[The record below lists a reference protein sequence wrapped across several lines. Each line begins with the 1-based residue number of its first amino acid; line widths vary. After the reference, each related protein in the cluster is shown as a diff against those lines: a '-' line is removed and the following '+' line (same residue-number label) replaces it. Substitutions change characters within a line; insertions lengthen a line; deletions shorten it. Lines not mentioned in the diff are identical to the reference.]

1 MTGRNDCGLEIAP
14 MPSRRELANVI
25 RVLAMDAVERANSGH
40 PGAPMG
46 MADIAEVLWRD
57 VMKYNPANPHWWDRD
72 RFILS
77 NGHASML
84 LYALLHLSGYPLRLE
99 ELRNFRQL
107 GSRTAGHPEHE
118 PDIGIETTTG
128 PLGQGLANSVGFA
141 LAEKILAAHFNRP
154 GLPIIDH
161 HTWVFCGDGC
171 LMEGISHEA
180 CSLAGTLKLGKLV
193 VFYDDNGISI
203 DGKVKGWFADDTPKR
218 FEAYGWHVQSIDGHD
233 GEAIAQATRN
243 AKAETDRPS
252 IICCKTVIGWGAPTK
267 AGTKAT
273 HGEALGAEEIAGAK
287 QQFGWTAPPFTV
299 PEPLKAAWNHEAAG
313 RAAEENWKQLYS
325 RYKNAHPDLAA
336 EHERRMKGQ
345 LPPDWAQT
353 RKGAIAAAQTVTG
366 SQATRVSSQ
375 AALNSI
381 GARLPE
387 LLGGSADL
395 TGSNNTLQKISKG
408 IEPNDASGNYV
419 YYGVR
424 EFGMTAAM
432 NGIALHGGLIPYGG
446 TFLTFSD
453 YARNGV
459 RMAALM
465 HQRVLLVYTHDSI
478 GLGEDGPTHQPVE
491 HLNALRLI
499 PNLSLWRPCDAVES
513 AAAWCEAIEHT
524 AGPSAL
530 IFTRQGL
537 SQMSRTPEALAAIG
551 RGGYVLADCAGTP
564 ECIVMAS
571 GSEVEIAL
579 AGVKSASAQGKKVR
593 LVSMICTERFDAQD
607 AAYRES
613 VLPAAVRA
621 RVAIEAGSTA
631 LWWRYVGSGGR
642 VIGIDHYG
650 ASGKAPELYKKF
662 GITAEHVLQEIM
674 ASIKGTMS

>member
-1 MTGRNDCGLEIAP
+1 

-25 RVLAMDAVERANSGH
+25 RVLAMDAVQQANSGH

-84 LYALLHLSGYPLRLE
+84 LYALLHLTGYPLRME

-107 GSRTAGHPEHE
+107 GSRTAGHPEYE
-118 PDIGIETTTG
+118 VDIGIETTTG
-128 PLGQGLANSVGFA
+128 PLGQGLANGVGFA

-171 LMEGISHEA
+171 LMEGVSHEA
-180 CSLAGTLKLGKLV
+180 CSLAGTLKLGKLI

-243 AKAETDRPS
+243 ARAETDRPS

-267 AGTKAT
+267 AGSKAT
-273 HGEALGAEEIAGAK
+273 HGEPLGAEAIAGAK

-299 PEPLKAAWNHEAAG
+299 PEPLGAAWNHEAAG
-313 RAAEENWKQLYS
+313 AAAEENWKQLFG
-325 RYKNAHPDLAA
+325 RYRSAHPELAA
-336 EHERRMKGQ
+336 ELERRMNGQ
-345 LPPDWAQT
+345 LPADWAQT
-353 RKGAIAAAQTVTG
+353 RKAAIATAQTVTG

-381 GARLPE
+381 GVRLPE

-408 IEPNDASGNYV
+408 IEPNDDSGNYLH
-419 YYGVR
+419 YGVR

-432 NGIALHGGLIPYGG
+432 NGIALHRGLIPYGG

-453 YARNGV
+453 YARNAV

-478 GLGEDGPTHQPVE
+478 GLGEDGPTHQPIE
-491 HLNALRLI
+491 HLNSLRLI
-499 PNLSLWRPCDAVES
+499 PNLSLWRPCDAIES

-530 IFTRQGL
+530 IFSRQGL

-551 RGGYVLADCAGTP
+551 RGGYVIADCVGTP

-579 AGVKSASAQGKKVR
+579 AGVRAAGAQGKKIR
-593 LVSMICTERFDAQD
+593 LVSMVCTERFDAQD

-613 VLPAAVRA
+613 VLPATVRA
-621 RVAIEAGSTA
+621 RVAIEAGSTG

-650 ASGKAPELYKKF
+650 ASGKASELYKKF
-662 GITAEHVLQEIM
+662 GITAEHVLQEIL
-674 ASIKGTMS
+674 ASIKGTVS

>member
-1 MTGRNDCGLEIAP
+1 

-25 RVLAMDAVERANSGH
+25 RVLAMDAVQQANSGH

-57 VMKYNPANPHWWDRD
+57 VMKYNPTNPHWWDRD

-84 LYALLHLSGYPLRLE
+84 LYALLHLTGYPLKME

-107 GSRTAGHPEHE
+107 GSRTAGHPEYE
-118 PDIGIETTTG
+118 VEIGIETTTG
-128 PLGQGLANSVGFA
+128 PLGQGLANGVGFA

-171 LMEGISHEA
+171 LMEGVSHEA
-180 CSLAGTLKLGKLV
+180 CSLAGTLKLGKLI

-203 DGKVKGWFADDTPKR
+203 DGHVKGWFADDTPRR

-233 GEAIAQATRN
+233 GEAIARATLN
-243 AKAETDRPS
+243 AKAVSDRPS

-267 AGTKAT
+267 AGSKAT
-273 HGEALGAEEIAGAK
+273 HGEPLGAEEIAGAK

-299 PEPLKAAWNHEAAG
+299 PEPLKAAWNHQAAG
-313 RAAEENWKQLYS
+313 AAAEDSWKQLYG
-325 RYKNAHPDLAA
+325 RYQSAHPDLAA
-336 EHERRMKGQ
+336 ELERRMTGH
-345 LPPDWAQT
+345 LPADWPQT
-353 RKGAIAAAQTVTG
+353 RKAAIATAQTVTG

-381 GARLPE
+381 GIKLPE

-408 IEPNDASGNYV
+408 IEPNDDSGNYLH
-419 YYGVR
+419 YGVR

-453 YARNGV
+453 YARNAV

-478 GLGEDGPTHQPVE
+478 GLGEDGPTHQPIE

-530 IFTRQGL
+530 IFSRQGL
-537 SQMSRTPEALAAIG
+537 AQMPRPPEVLAAIA

-579 AGVKSASAQGKKVR
+579 AGVRAAGAQGRNVR
-593 LVSMICTERFDAQD
+593 LVSMVCTERFDAQD

-621 RVAIEAGSTA
+621 RVAIEAGSTG

-662 GITAEHVLQEIM
+662 GITAEHALQEIL
-674 ASIKGTMS
+674 ASIKGTVS

>member
-1 MTGRNDCGLEIAP
+1 

-57 VMKYNPANPHWWDRD
+57 VMKYNPANPLWWDRD

-84 LYALLHLSGYPLRLE
+84 LYALLHLTGYPLGMD

-107 GSRTAGHPEHE
+107 GSRTAGHPEYE

-128 PLGQGLANSVGFA
+128 PLGQGLANGVGFA

-154 GLPIIDH
+154 ELPIIDH

-171 LMEGISHEA
+171 LMEGVSHEA

-218 FEAYGWHVQSIDGHD
+218 FEAYGWHVQSVDGHD
-233 GEAIAQATRN
+233 GEAIAQATRS
-243 AKAETDRPS
+243 AKAEKDRPS

-299 PEPLKAAWNHEAAG
+299 PEPLKSAWNHAAAG
-313 RAAEENWKQLYS
+313 RAAEESWTQLYG
-325 RYKNAHPDLAA
+325 RYKSAHPDLAA
-336 EHERRMKGQ
+336 ELERRMRGQ
-345 LPPDWAQT
+345 LPADWPQT
-353 RKGAIAAAQTVTG
+353 RKAAIATAQTVTG
-366 SQATRVSSQ
+366 AQATRVSSQ

-381 GARLPE
+381 GVKLPE

-395 TGSNNTLQKISKG
+395 TGSNNTLQKISRG
-408 IEPNDASGNYV
+408 IEPNDDSGNYLH
-419 YYGVR
+419 YGVR

-453 YARNGV
+453 YARNAV

-478 GLGEDGPTHQPVE
+478 GLGEDGPTHQPIE
-491 HLNALRLI
+491 HLNSLRLI

-524 AGPSAL
+524 AGPTAL
-530 IFTRQGL
+530 IFSRQGL
-537 SQMSRTPEALAAIG
+537 SQMSRTPETLAAIS
-551 RGGYVLADCAGTP
+551 RGGYVIADCAGTP
-564 ECIVMAS
+564 DCIVMAS

-579 AGVKSASAQGKKVR
+579 AGVKAADAQGKKIR
-593 LVSMICTERFDAQD
+593 LVSMVCTERFDAQD

-613 VLPAAVRA
+613 VLPATVRA
-621 RVAIEAGSTA
+621 RVAIEAGSTG

-662 GITAEHVLQEIM
+662 GITAEHVLQEIL
-674 ASIKGTMS
+674 ASIKGTVS

>member
-1 MTGRNDCGLEIAP
+1 
-14 MPSRRELANVI
+14 MPTRRELANVL
-25 RVLAMDAVERANSGH
+25 RVLAMDAVQQANAGH

-57 VMKYNPANPHWWDRD
+57 VMKYNPANPRWWDRD

-84 LYALLHLSGYPLRLE
+84 LYGLLHLTGYPLGME

-107 GSRTAGHPEHE
+107 GARTAGHPEHE
-118 PDIGIETTTG
+118 VDIGIETTTG

-154 GLPIIDH
+154 GLPIVDH
-161 HTWVFCGDGC
+161 YTWVFCGDGC
-171 LMEGISHEA
+171 LMEGVSHEA
-180 CSLAGTLKLGKLV
+180 CSLAGTLKLGKLI

-218 FEAYGWHVQSIDGHD
+218 FEAYGWHVQSVDGHD
-233 GEAIAQATRN
+233 GEAVAQATRN
-243 AKAETDRPS
+243 AKSETERPS

-273 HGEALGAEEIAGAK
+273 HGEPLGAEEVAAAK
-287 QQFGWTAPPFTV
+287 QQLGWTAPPFSV
-299 PEPLKAAWNHEAAG
+299 PEPLRAAWNHEAAG
-313 RAAEENWKQLYS
+313 
-325 RYKNAHPDLAA
+325 LAA
-336 EHERRMKGQ
+336 EAAWQQTFERYRSAHPELAAEFERRMSDR
-345 LPPDWAQT
+345 LPADWAET
-353 RKGAIAAAQTVTG
+353 RKAAIAAAQAVTG

-375 AALNSI
+375 GALNSI
-381 GARLPE
+381 GVRLPE

-408 IEPNDASGNYV
+408 IEPHDASGNYV

-424 EFGMTAAM
+424 EFGMTAVM

-459 RMAALM
+459 RMASLM

-478 GLGEDGPTHQPVE
+478 GLGEDGPTHQPIE
-491 HLNALRLI
+491 HLASLRLI
-499 PNLSLWRPCDAVES
+499 PNLSVWRPADAVES
-513 AAAWCEAIEHT
+513 AVAWCEAIEHT

-530 IFTRQGL
+530 VFTRQGL
-537 SQMSRTPEALAAIG
+537 PQLPRTPAALAAIG
-551 RGGYVLADCAGTP
+551 RGGYVLADCTGTP
-564 ECIVMAS
+564 ECIVLAT
-571 GSEVEIAL
+571 GSEVSMAL
-579 AGVKSASAQGKKVR
+579 EAVKAAAAQGRRVR
-593 LVSMICTERFDAQD
+593 LVSMVCTERFDAQD

-621 RVAIEAGSTA
+621 RVAVEAGSTG
-631 LWWRYVGSGGR
+631 LWWRYVGSAGR
-642 VIGIDHYG
+642 IVGIDQYG
-650 ASGKAPELYKKF
+650 ASGKAPELFRKF
-662 GITAEHVLQEIM
+662 GITSEHVLQEIL
-674 ASIKGTMS
+674 ASTRGTAQ